1 MNPME
6 KETTKP
12 PISELA
18 IMGLGLGI
26 IGISVGVANRA
37 DKGIGNEFEALGESD
52 EVVDQAFACA
62 IDTVRVEGN
71 GQGNDNQD
79 QCDE

>member
-1 MNPME
+1 ME

-26 IGISVGVANRA
+26 IGVAVGPANRT
-37 DKGIGNEFEALGESD
+37 DKGLCNEFEAHRDSGKP
-52 EVVDQAFACA
+52 VNQGFACP
-62 IDTVRVEGN
+62 IKTI
-71 GQGNDNQD
+71 
-79 QCDE
+79 